1 MDIADDFFALDL
13 SGFPMEQKI
22 QKLEEWYETL
32 PEPKT
37 AVRNSYLIVW
47 KIGILALKANLLDV
61 AEKWAEIGMQ
71 YEGIHNLGGEGAFQ
85 VGVVAFAKGDL
96 EKAKQYVKM
105 AKKNSGWRNFRNKD
119 PAYRA
124 LIDKKKQ

>member
-13 SGFPMEQKI
+13 SGFPMGQKI

-47 KIGILALKANLLDV
+47 KIGILALKANLPGV
-61 AEKWAEIGMQ
+61 AGK
-71 YEGIHNLGGEGAFQ
+71 
-85 VGVVAFAKGDL
+85 
-96 EKAKQYVKM
+96 
-105 AKKNSGWRNFRNKD
+105 
-119 PAYRA
+119 
-124 LIDKKKQ
+124 

>member
-1 MDIADDFFALDL
+1 MDIAEDFFALDL

-37 AVRNSYLIVW
+37 AVRNSYLIVHDIV
-47 KIGILALKANLLDV
+47 KEALKANLLDV

-96 EKAKQYVKM
+96 EKAKQYFKM
-105 AKKNSGWRNFRNKD
+105 AKKNSGWRNFRNKN

>member
-85 VGVVAFAKGDL
+85 GGTKIYLVTGNGIW
-96 EKAKQYVKM
+96 
-105 AKKNSGWRNFRNKD
+105 G
-119 PAYRA
+119 
-124 LIDKKKQ
+124 I